1 MKAIDLLNKMDS
13 VYVQKQDI
21 TTSGNVTLFIPS
33 PNKDK

>member
-1 MKAIDLLNKMDS
+1 

-21 TTSGNVTLFIPS
+21 TTSGNVTLFLPT